1 VEVGSLTC
9 CSVLV
14 AEHLATIHNGAS
26 RTVIAWATAVVA
38 TSVAAA
44 AVSRTAPPM
53 LGPVLLA
60 LLTTGLLHADTPRLA
75 MLGFAFAASL
85 PITVVAAL
93 GARPRSAVF
102 RAVAFASVA
111 AILARHLFR
120 DPFRERRCLP
130 ACVTNPDLI
139 TRAPDVVRLSEIVL
153 AVVSLTVVPITAQR
167 VWTTRRSG
175 AVAVASLA
183 LCGLLTVWA
192 LRLLRQPRPVP
203 DDNTDRVVFV
213 VEVAAV
219 VLAAAAHG
227 WASVDLVLTRRR
239 IRRFTRS
246 LSDAGDLAAI
256 TARIRTAVGE
266 PDLEVELGEDAR
278 RTGPS
283 GASTTVVRG
292 GRTVATIH
300 HRPGSR
306 GRVAAAVTPSI
317 ALALETQLVLSD
329 AKAQVVELER
339 SRAASVR
346 LTDESRRSLER
357 NLHDGAQQ
365 RLLVVGM
372 QLANAAQEG
381 PIGSQRRSAASLV
394 GDALRELRR
403 IGRGDAAIIAELG
416 LADAV
421 TAHAG
426 SSDLPVR
433 TQTLGCG
440 EADHDCWSL
449 TTATTAYRLL
459 VAAIVEAQQ
468 SAATGLS
475 AVFRCFGAGQG
486 RTVSIEHDGAPAADR
501 SSQRDRVLAAGG
513 RIDSGDSTGSTFKV
527 WLP

>member
-1 VEVGSLTC
+1 VEVGSLAC

-14 AEHLATIHNGAS
+14 AEHLATIHDGAS
-26 RTVIAWATAVVA
+26 STLLAWATAVVV
-38 TSVAAA
+38 TSVAAVG
-44 AVSRTAPPM
+44 VSRTAPPM
-53 LGPVLLA
+53 VGPVLLA
-60 LLTTGLLHADTPRLA
+60 LLAPGLLHADTPRLA
-75 MLGFAFAASL
+75 VLGFALAASV
-85 PITVVAAL
+85 PVTVVAAL
-93 GARPRSAVF
+93 GFRPRSAVF
-102 RAVAFASVA
+102 RAVTFASVA
-111 AILARHLFR
+111 AILARQLFR

-139 TRAPDVVRLSEIVL
+139 TRAPDVVRVSEIVL
-153 AVVSLTVVPITAQR
+153 AVISLAVVPMTARR
-167 VWTTRRSG
+167 VWTTRRSS

-183 LCGLLTVWA
+183 LCGLLAVWA
-192 LRLLRQPRPVP
+192 VHLLQEPRPQP
-203 DDNTDRVVFV
+203 DDNTDRIVFV

-219 VLAAAAHG
+219 VSAAAAHG
-227 WASVDLVLTRRR
+227 WASVDLVLTRQR

-266 PDLEVELGEDAR
+266 PDLKVELGEATR
-278 RTGPS
+278 RVRPGA
-283 GASTTVVRG
+283 ASTTVVRG

-329 AKAQVVELER
+329 ANAQVIELER
-339 SRAASVR
+339 SRAASVHV
-346 LTDESRRSLER
+346 TDESRRNLER

-372 QLANAAQEG
+372 HLANACNEG
-381 PIGSQRRSAASLV
+381 PLGSQRQSAASLV
-394 GDALRELRR
+394 ADALQELRR

-421 TAHAG
+421 TSLAG

-433 TQTLGCG
+433 TQTLSCG
-440 EADHDCWSL
+440 EADHDCWPQ
-449 TTATTAYRLL
+449 TPATTTYRLL
-459 VAAIVEAQQ
+459 VAALIEAQQ
-468 SAATGLS
+468 GAATGLS
-475 AVFRCFGAGQG
+475 AAFRCCGASQG
-486 RTVSIEHDGAPAADR
+486 HTVSIDHDGAPTDR

-513 RIDSGDSTGSTFKV
+513 RIEDGDSTGSTFKV